1 MKTIL
6 HIEGTHC
13 HACKAL
19 IEDVARELPGIQ
31 SCTVDFETGMTEI
44 EHDATF
50 SVDGFRKEIET
61 LGEYRVKTEG

>member
-1 MKTIL
+1 M
-6 HIEGTHC
+6 
-13 HACKAL
+13 